1 MGPHLVPNYKETV
14 FSFWTNLGWTCT
26 TYCGWKKSCT
36 TLDGWNPINNG
47 INHLST
53 GAGFLPSTLDGW
65 NPINNG
71 INHLSTGA
79 GFLPS
84 TVYPN
89 MFEYEYDI
97 RHDSSWLKMVQA
109 WCTQWP
115 MADHA
120 WNLIT
125 HKGSIAEVSRRIIIC
140 YMTVI
145 ILSSFFIHSISFNQ
159 ESTSYFSS
167 SVHS

>member
-14 FSFWTNLGWTCT
+14 FSVWTNLGWTCT

-36 TLDGWNPINNG
+36 
-47 INHLST
+47 
-53 GAGFLPSTLDGW
+53 TLDGW

-109 WCTQWP
+109 WGTQWP

-159 ESTSYFSS
+159 DKTSYFSS